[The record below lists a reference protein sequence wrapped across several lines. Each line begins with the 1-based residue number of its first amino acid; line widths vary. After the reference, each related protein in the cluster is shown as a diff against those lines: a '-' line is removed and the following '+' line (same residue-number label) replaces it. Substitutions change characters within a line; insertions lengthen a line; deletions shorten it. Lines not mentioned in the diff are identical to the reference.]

1 MFKRLIASAALAG
14 LALCSGS
21 AFGQSPY
28 TIAIGSASGSTGG
41 TVSIESRIQS
51 LGAGAMD
58 LQGWSYGVCHSSAA
72 ISVVMG
78 SVLSGSDVNTINGG
92 AMPGFQSLA
101 AFPASGWTQGVV
113 IDLFGVNVLA
123 PGSDIQ
129 AATATYNLA
138 GPSGTYSLDVCDTL
152 GAPPVAA
159 VVVVLGASL
168 TPEFSSGSISILSP
182 NFLTAGSATAILT
195 AGTVDSDILLTNVDP
210 VAAAQI
216 ALTYDDSLITPASA
230 APVGP
235 AASAGFFELQPGS
248 PSGELAIGIVMD
260 FGDPLPG
267 VAPIP
272 AGTDVAIATITWN
285 INPLAPTP
293 SSSPLVLTDG
303 IGSPAVDNLLVF
315 ADAGTESPNLVDGAI
330 NIVNFNPFLRGDC
343 NNDVQVDIADG
354 IYLLNFL
361 FQSGPVPFCD
371 DACDFNDDGSLD
383 STDAIQTFN
392 YVLGLPVGME
402 PPPPAAPGPFVPGID
417 GTTGD
422 GLGCNGD
429 ADDL

>member
-1 MFKRLIASAALAG
+1 MLKRFFAGAAFAG
-14 LALCSGS
+14 LALCSS
-21 AFGQSPY
+21 ATFAGSPY
-28 TIAIGSASGSTGG
+28 TIAVGSASGSTGG
-41 TVSIESRIQS
+41 MVTVESRIQS
-51 LGAGAMD
+51 TGVGAIA
-58 LQGWSYGVCHSSAA
+58 LQGWSYGVCHTSAA
-72 ISVVMG
+72 IDVVMG
-78 SVLSGSDVNTINGG
+78 TVATGSDVATINGG
-92 AMPGFQSLA
+92 AMPGFESRA
-101 AFPASGWTQGVV
+101 AFPGAGWTQGVV
-113 IDLFGVNVLA
+113 IDLFGVNVLPA
-123 PGSDIQ
+123 GSDIQ
-129 AATATYNLA
+129 AATAQYSLA
-138 GPSGTYSLDVCDTL
+138 GPSGNYSLTVCDTL

-159 VVVVLGASL
+159 VVVESGASL
-168 TPEFSSGSISILSP
+168 TPNFAAGSISILSP

-210 VAAAQI
+210 VAAAQV
-216 ALTYDDSLITPASA
+216 ALTYDDALITPASA

-235 AASAGFFELQPGS
+235 AATAGFFELQPGS
-248 PSGELAIGIVMD
+248 PSGELAIGLVMD

-267 VAPIP
+267 IAPIP
-272 AGTDVAIATITWN
+272 AGTDVAIATITWT

-303 IGSPAVDNLLVF
+303 IGSPAVSNLLVF

-343 NNDVQVDIADG
+343 NADVQVDIADG
-354 IYLLNFL
+354 VYLLNFL
-361 FQSGPVPFCD
+361 FQSGPDPVCD

-383 STDAIQTFN
+383 ATDAIQTFN
-392 YVLGLPVGME
+392 YVLGLPVGSE

-429 ADDL
+429 ADD